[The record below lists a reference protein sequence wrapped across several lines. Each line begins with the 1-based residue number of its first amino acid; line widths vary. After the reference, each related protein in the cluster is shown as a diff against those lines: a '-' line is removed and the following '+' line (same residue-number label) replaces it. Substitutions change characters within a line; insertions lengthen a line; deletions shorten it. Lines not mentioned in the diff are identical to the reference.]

1 MNELKTQ
8 SPPKEEAT
16 VTVTSPIDSHSIW
29 HSTRLTGIDFEG
41 LNWGTIDPPGAKTS
55 CDKDAPN
62 TEGGL
67 SHI

>member
-1 MNELKTQ
+1 MNEFKRQ
-8 SPPKEEAT
+8 SSPSQEAT
-16 VTVTSPIDSHSIW
+16 VTSQIDSHSIW

-41 LNWGTIDPPGAKTS
+41 LDWGNFDPPVTEKS